1 MVNGF
6 IMVYTPT
13 DWRIYTW
20 PMGFQWFLVVFTPT
34 NCWLY
39 GAWNELVHG
48 FIYQRH
54 ITEKLHLLQIGRP
67 DAKEIPNICHHAIE
81 KTAKGR
87 RKTRGATWT
96 KRSRTRPCNI
106 RSWNFGITVYNS
118 ICKCV
123 YIYIYT
129 YYIYHSIVFRI
140 WKVQECARCILMYIV
155 CKNMQE

>member
-1 MVNGF
+1 M
-6 IMVYTPT
+6 
-13 DWRIYTW
+13 
-20 PMGFQWFLVVFTPT
+20 VFTPT

-123 YIYIYT
+123 YIYT

-155 CKNMQE
+155 CKNMQEWCMVFIGITALGCIRTITCIK